1 MNISGPYAEDGN
13 FIMFAGNSVTERS
26 TIVSGVC
33 PHPETYSELGQ
44 AGHTPDVHIVTGA
57 FIWKVK
63 SVVCNM

>member
-1 MNISGPYAEDGN
+1 MNISGPHAEDGN
-13 FIMFAGNSVTERS
+13 FILLAGNSVTERS

-57 FIWKVK
+57 FSWKVK